1 MKKEVEIIAKAAMKA
16 KAQVRNNTSM
26 KDRAAILKKEL
37 IEAGISENRIKDEGA
52 VPSRGAAFSV
62 KEMKRHY
69 RINYRC
75 GYGRW
80 NYAPCLSVKKK

>member
-1 MKKEVEIIAKAAMKA
+1 VFKCNKVSGKSVETQASRK
-16 KAQVRNNTSM
+16 TSM
-26 KDRAAILKKEL
+26 QDRAAILKKEL
-37 IEAGISENRIKDEGA
+37 IEAGISENRIKDEGS

-62 KEMKRHY
+62 KEMERHY

-80 NYAPCLSVKKK
+80 NYAPCLSVKKIAN